1 MFQLTIGTTSTRGVV
16 MVEKARAQLEAA
28 ILEFYGGFTI
38 ALAEGGWKGPG
49 GVVLEP
55 VLVYTIHG
63 KPSRV
68 TERALAQRAANLF
81 SQDCVGIFRARGDE
95 FTLVDPEGREVEG

>member
-16 MVEKARAQLEAA
+16 MVEKARGELEGA
-28 ILEFYGGFTI
+28 ILEFYGGFTRV
-38 ALAEGGWKGPG
+38 LGEGGWKSPQ

-55 VLVYTIHG
+55 VLIYTIHG

-81 SQDCVGIFRARGDE
+81 SQDCVGLFRARGDE
-95 FTLVDPEGREVEG
+95 FTLVDPEGIEREG